1 MRAASLRRGAEP
13 AQPGARA
20 AAWPLTRTQPQPQ
33 QAAANEP
40 PLTLAALRRDFERRT
55 NRSMSMPIAGLV
67 VWTLVGLAGL
77 VLPLRAAVLVMVAAT
92 GAIFPIALAVARLRG
107 EALVSNPNA
116 LARLMGLCIVMVN
129 LLWAVHLPL
138 MAGAADY
145 VPLTL
150 GIALGLHWV
159 VYSWIVQHRVGLV
172 HAILRTG
179 LVLGAWLLW
188 PQHRV
193 AAVAGAVVIAY
204 AVSLAM
210 MARRHVDASD

>member
-1 MRAASLRRGAEP
+1 MRAASFRRGPEP
-13 AQPGARA
+13 AQPGLRA
-20 AAWPLTRTQPQPQ
+20 AASPPLRTQPRR
-33 QAAANEP
+33 AAANES
-40 PLTLAALRRDFERRT
+40 LTLDALRQDFERRA

-67 VWTLVGLAGL
+67 VWAFVGLAGL

-92 GAIFPIALAVARLRG
+92 GAIFPIALAIARLRG

-138 MAGAADY
+138 MAGAPGY

-150 GIALGLHWV
+150 GIALGLHWI
-159 VYSWIVQHRVGLV
+159 VYGWIVQHRLGLV

-179 LVLGAWLLW
+179 LVLAAWLAW
-188 PQHRV
+188 PEYRV
-193 AAVAGAVVIAY
+193 ATVAGAVVIAY

-210 MARRHVDASD
+210 MARRHVDLPG

>member
-1 MRAASLRRGAEP
+1 MRAASFRRPEP
-13 AQPGARA
+13 AQPRLRA
-20 AAWPLTRTQPQPQ
+20 AASPLQRTQARR
-33 QAAANEP
+33 AAANEA
-40 PLTLAALRRDFERRT
+40 LTLDTLRQDFERRA

-67 VWTLVGLAGL
+67 VWALVGLAGL
-77 VLPLRAAVLVMVAAT
+77 ALPLRPAVLVMVAAT

-107 EALVSNPNA
+107 EALISNPNP

-138 MAGAADY
+138 MASAPGF

-150 GIALGLHWV
+150 GIALGLHWI

-179 LVLGAWLLW
+179 LVLAAWLMW
-188 PQHRV
+188 PDHRV

-210 MARRHVDASD
+210 MARRRVDLPG